1 MPSHIG
7 LWNRRPVPF
16 GICAALPLRPPVAVV
31 PHRVPPPQPPHL
43 MWVQLAE
50 LSLAE
55 PLRQELSLAEPLR
68 QVSQGSQASSL
79 WRLDLLAQKR
89 RSISTHRRARSQERA
104 YERSGWA

>member
-55 PLRQELSLAEPLR
+55 PSR